1 MYLWLVPDAF
11 NVISSYFLLI
21 LVLPTKV
28 WHNLSYVCM
37 LPLFCYFHNF
47 PFSPVPSR
55 GLDIRVPDWER
66 GEEDPES
73 GEQGGRINKGGRR
86 EACRLRKKSTKE
98 RRWEIFL
105 PLEGSRHWGNV
116 IQECAQVKRSRKIMP
131 TCHFLLLLQ
140 KLPGKLLYK
149 HRHIYKM

>member
-55 GLDIRVPDWER
+55 GLDIRVPNWER
-66 GEEDPES
+66 GEEGPES
-73 GEQGGRINKGGRR
+73 GEQGGRINKRGRQ

-98 RRWEIFL
+98 RRWETFL
-105 PLEGSRHWGNV
+105 PLEGSRHRGNV
-116 IQECAQVKRSRKIMP
+116 IQGMCTSKKK
-131 TCHFLLLLQ
+131 Q
-140 KLPGKLLYK
+140 KNNANLSFPFTVTKATWK
-149 HRHIYKM
+149 TIV